1 MNFGSYDDIES
12 LMQQRPVYYA
22 KIRRRSILIE
32 AREVFGPLQSESQ
45 LEKGLKQNI
54 ATAPGGRG
62 ASGWPDLLE
71 YQFWRC
77 VQGLLTLS

>member
-45 LEKGLKQNI
+45 LEKGLKKNI
-54 ATAPGGRG
+54 ATARG
-62 ASGWPDLLE
+62 AGGLAVGRIYWSTSSGDVFRA
-71 YQFWRC
+71 Y
-77 VQGLLTLS
+77 